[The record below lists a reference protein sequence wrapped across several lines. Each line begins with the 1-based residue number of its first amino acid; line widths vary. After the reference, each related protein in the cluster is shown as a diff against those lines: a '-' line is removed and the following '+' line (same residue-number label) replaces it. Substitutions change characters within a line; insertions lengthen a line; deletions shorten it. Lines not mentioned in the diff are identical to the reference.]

1 MNKLINLAFTLVAL
15 ATAPEG
21 FAKMNS
27 VDVRAAKTLFQSS
40 GCTSCHDATESAAGP
55 SLKAIAKR
63 YKGKPVVT
71 ELAQRI
77 REGSQ
82 GRWGDLSHPAIDYLT
97 PTDAS
102 MLAEWILNGAQ

>member
-1 MNKLINLAFTLVAL
+1 MKKLISLSLTVFAL
-15 ATAPEG
+15 ASAPEA

-27 VDVRAAKTLFQSS
+27 ADIRATRSLFQSS
-40 GCTSCHDATESAAGP
+40 GCNSCHDATGSAAGP

-63 YKGKPVVT
+63 YKGKPVIT

-82 GRWGDLSHPAIDYLT
+82 GRWGDLPHPAIDYLS
-97 PTDAS
+97 PIDAS
-102 MLAEWILNGAQ
+102 MLAEWILNGAH

>member
-1 MNKLINLAFTLVAL
+1 MNKLISLAFTLVAL

-82 GRWGDLSHPAIDYLT
+82 GRWGDLSHPAIEYLT

>member
-1 MNKLINLAFTLVAL
+1 MKKLISLSFTVVAMAATSAAF
-15 ATAPEG
+15 G
-21 FAKMNS
+21 KMNS
-27 VDVRAAKTLFQSS
+27 VDVRAARTLFQSS
-40 GCTSCHDATESAAGP
+40 GCTSCHDATGSAAGP

-63 YKGKPVVT
+63 YKGKPVIT

-102 MLAEWILNGAQ
+102 MLAEWILNGAY

>member
-1 MNKLINLAFTLVAL
+1 MNKLISLAFTLVAL

-40 GCTSCHDATESAAGP
+40 GCTSCHDVTGSVAGP

-97 PTDAS
+97 PPDAS

>member
-1 MNKLINLAFTLVAL
+1 MKKLFSLSFTLVAL
-15 ATAPEG
+15 VAAPET
-21 FAKMNS
+21 FAKMS
-27 VDVRAAKTLFQSS
+27 SADIRATRSLFQSS
-40 GCTSCHDATESAAGP
+40 GCTSCHDATGSAAGP

-82 GRWGDLSHPAIDYLT
+82 GRWGDLSHPAIDYLSQ
-97 PTDAS
+97 TDAS
-102 MLAEWILNGAQ
+102 MLAEWILNGAH

>member
-82 GRWGDLSHPAIDYLT
+82 GRWGDLSHPAIEYLT

>member
-1 MNKLINLAFTLVAL
+1 MKKLFSLSLTLVAL
-15 ATAPEG
+15 ATSSQA
-21 FAKMNS
+21 FAKMS
-27 VDVRAAKTLFQSS
+27 SADMRTARTLFQSS
-40 GCTSCHDATESAAGP
+40 GCTSCHDATGSAAGP

-63 YKGKPVVT
+63 YQGKPVIT

-102 MLAEWILNGAQ
+102 MLAEWILDGSR

>member
-1 MNKLINLAFTLVAL
+1 MNKLISLAFTLVAL

-27 VDVRAAKTLFQSS
+27 VYVRAAKTLFQSS
-40 GCTSCHDATESAAGP
+40 GCTSCHDVTGSVAGP

>member
-27 VDVRAAKTLFQSS
+27 VDVRAAKTLFQSC

>member
-1 MNKLINLAFTLVAL
+1 MKKLISLSFTLLAL
-15 ATAPEG
+15 ASAPEV

-27 VDVRAAKTLFQSS
+27 ADIRSARSLFQSS
-40 GCTSCHDATESAAGP
+40 GCTSCHDATGSAAGP

-63 YKGKPVVT
+63 YKGKPVIT

-82 GRWGDLSHPAIDYLT
+82 GRWGDLPHPAIDYLT

-102 MLAEWILNGAQ
+102 MLAEWILNGAH